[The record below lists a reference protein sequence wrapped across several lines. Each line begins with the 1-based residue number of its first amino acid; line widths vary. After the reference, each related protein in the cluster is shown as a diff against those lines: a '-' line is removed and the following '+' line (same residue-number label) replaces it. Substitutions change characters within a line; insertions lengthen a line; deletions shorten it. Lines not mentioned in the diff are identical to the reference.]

1 MFKKITKCCI
11 MIIMLVACS
20 VTMASPHIE
29 VDKANENFSKNVSDD
44 LIFYVLDSET
54 QLDKQFAVPTVL
66 RYFFTPEGARIELMH
81 INQANAQS
89 DTKTL
94 WFQNDKYQ
102 TQDAPKKGESSPEA
116 KQEKAKPKART
127 L

>member
-11 MIIMLVACS
+11 IITMLVACS

-29 VDKANENFSKNVSDD
+29 VDKANQNFNENVSDD
-44 LIFYVLDSET
+44 LIFYVLDNQT

-66 RYFFTPEGARIELMH
+66 RYFITPQGAKVQLMH
-81 INQANAQS
+81 INQASAEG

-102 TQDAPKKGESSPEA
+102 TQDATKEGKSSPQA
-116 KQEKAKPKART
+116 K
-127 L
+127 